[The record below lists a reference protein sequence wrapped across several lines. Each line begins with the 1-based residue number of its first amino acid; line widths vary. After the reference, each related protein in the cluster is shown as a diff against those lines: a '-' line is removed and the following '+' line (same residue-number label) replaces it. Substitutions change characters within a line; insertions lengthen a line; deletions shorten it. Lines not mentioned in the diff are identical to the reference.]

1 MWYLQRDRKTDQWN
15 WVEKLEMNPHK
26 YAQLKLL
33 TKGTKMIQWRWDSL
47 SIKGAG
53 SVGYPYAKKMDI
65 ELNLTPYTKVN
76 TKWIGFKCET

>member
-1 MWYLQRDRKTDQWN
+1 
-15 WVEKLEMNPHK
+15 MNPHK

-53 SVGYPYAKKMDI
+53 SVGYPYAKK
-65 ELNLTPYTKVN
+65 NGY
-76 TKWIGFKCET
+76 